1 MAEPTP
7 QPKKSLSQKTV
18 KKIFL
23 ISAFIAVFLAGIFG
37 GIGFEE
43 NRQGLDL
50 GSFWKVYSLIQ
61 ANYVG
66 SLDKNKAV
74 QGATQGLVD
83 SLGDPF
89 SSYLT
94 TAAKNDLTTELSGQ
108 FQGIGAELVEK
119 NETVTILAPLAGSPA
134 EKTGLK
140 AGDVIAKVDGKST
153 EGQSL
158 DQVVGEIRGAKGT
171 AVTLT
176 IVRSNVQ
183 QPFDVKITRD
193 DIAVPSVSSK
203 TLAGNVAFLQINQF
217 GNDTV
222 GEVQKAVTDLAASKP
237 KALIIDLRDDPGGFL
252 DDVAPIFGEFAAPS
266 IVVKEKS
273 KSGKITELRS
283 TAIPVLPTTPI
294 YVLVN
299 GGSASAAEILAG
311 ALQDYKRATLIGEKT
326 FGKGSVQDVIDLPGN
341 TALRITIAEWL
352 TPNGRTINKTGLQ
365 PDVKVTDAKTD
376 SSDPV
381 LAKALELANK

>member
-1 MAEPTP
+1 MSFNQKINT
-7 QPKKSLSQKTV
+7 SLSRASV
-18 KKIFL
+18 KKILLAGAFL
-23 ISAFIAVFLAGIFG
+23 AVFVAGIFG
-37 GIGFEE
+37 GVGFEL

-50 GSFWKVYSLIQ
+50 GQFWRVYSLIQ

-66 SLDKNKAV
+66 SVDKTKAV

-119 NETVTILAPLAGSPA
+119 NEAVTILAPLSGSPA
-134 EKTGLK
+134 EKAGLK
-140 AGDVIAKVDGKST
+140 AGDTIVKVGGKST

-158 DQVVGEIRGAKGT
+158 DQVVSEIRGAKGSP
-171 AVTLT
+171 VTLT
-176 IVRSNVQ
+176 IIRANID
-183 QPFDVKITRD
+183 QPFDVTITRD
-193 DIAVPSVSSK
+193 DIVVPSVSSK
-203 TLAGNVAFLQINQF
+203 TLAGNIGYLQINQF
-217 GNDTV
+217 GQDTV
-222 GEVQKAVTDLAASKP
+222 TEVQKAVSALAAKNP
-237 KALIIDLRDDPGGFL
+237 KALVIDLRDDPGGFL
-252 DDVAPIFGEFAAPS
+252 DDVAPIFGQFMAPAV
-266 IVVKEKS
+266 VVKEKS

-283 TAIPVLPTTPI
+283 TAIPVLPTTPL

-352 TPNGRTINKTGLQ
+352 TPKDRTINKTGLQ
-365 PDVKVTDAKTD
+365 PDVKLTDAKTD
-376 SSDPV
+376 TADPV
-381 LAKALELANK
+381 LDKALELANK